1 MTRDFVCLQAPPF
14 VERAV
19 DERQVFPGK
28 VKHWCKL
35 CKKKRL
41 KKVVNFYYL
50 IRNQLKT
57 TVFEG
62 RTFLLLCK
70 PVSHVL
76 KVSSLC
82 ASSWLLCC
90 ISCFLSS
97 FDFLLLFSSAAAA
110 PLGVRCL
117 FLLSTGGS
125 DTTSMISSLPLTWRY
140 MMKKNSIS
148 LQFNNLIYC
157 CSMSNENSWQGY
169 AWLHH
174 LRVQFQSCLHRYNSV
189 FSFFDWR
196 W

>member
-1 MTRDFVCLQAPPF
+1 MTYRWDHTPAEIKFSFSPETHGFVCLLAPPF

-19 DERQVFPGK
+19 DERQVFPDK
-28 VKHWCKL
+28 IKRWCKL
-35 CKKKRL
+35 CRKR
-41 KKVVNFYYL
+41 KTIWKVFNFYHPN
-50 IRNQLKT
+50 RNKLNI
-57 TVFEG
+57 TVFDKR

-97 FDFLLLFSSAAAA
+97 FTLFPLFSSATVA

-125 DTTSMISSLPLTWRY
+125 DTTSMISSFSLTWRY
-140 MMKKNSIS
+140 AI
-148 LQFNNLIYC
+148 
-157 CSMSNENSWQGY
+157 
-169 AWLHH
+169 
-174 LRVQFQSCLHRYNSV
+174 
-189 FSFFDWR
+189 
-196 W
+196 